1 MRYKECFDE
10 TEMKAGLVFVMFRYF
25 VRADVFKEVNLERLL
40 SSDSKDTRSDG
51 VNGSSISE
59 ESKDSKMSSMLMG
72 QDKGGD
78 MERPSDVPI
87 IIISSEES
95 MKGKT
100 GQEREQQVISIVK
113 GVLSDQSIKADLQS
127 LSGGDASESNDS
139 EKFRESTE
147 GARTP
152 GVVYTP
158 SVANIAGGSSNES
171 YWTSII
177 DDDGKVK
184 KVKVNVKVMTIV
196 QDIGDPAGQSKD
208 DKSANGVNGSGEK
221 QEATQGNGD
230 VSTTVSTI
238 GVNGSSKKEKER
250 NDKDKNKE
258 KEKETEKDKE
268 KEKKEKEEKEKEKKE
283 KEEKEKEKEKKEE
296 KEKEKEKK
304 EEKEKEKEEKEKEK
318 EKKDKEGKEE
328 KNKDKKNK
336 EENDKD
342 KKEKLKQRED
352 KKKNEKD
359 KKEDDESSDI
369 SSIKSIFGF
378 SDKDKDTESKKDG
391 VKEKEENGK
400 DKKDKKEGN
409 DDRKSKKDKE
419 EDKDKA
425 GKKEDK
431 KEKEDDSKDKNGD
444 TKKSKRD
451 SKEDK
456 DEKSPEMNDLFY
468 VLKNMPERVNPNKPG
483 GKLFVEGNFAAVK
496 EEKLKDKKFT
506 FSGYIQ
512 AASG

>member
-268 KEKKEKEEKEKEKKE
+268 KEKKEKEEKEKEK
-283 KEEKEKEKEKKEE
+283 
-296 KEKEKEKK
+296 
-304 EEKEKEKEEKEKEK
+304 